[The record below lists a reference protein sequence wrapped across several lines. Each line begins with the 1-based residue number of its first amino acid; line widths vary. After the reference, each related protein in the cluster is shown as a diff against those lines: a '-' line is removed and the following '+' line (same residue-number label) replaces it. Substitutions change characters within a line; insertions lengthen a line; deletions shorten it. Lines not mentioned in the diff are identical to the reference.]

1 MQPDKTRKQQ
11 TLNQLVL
18 GSSPSRGTTSAA
30 RGYEESDRQS
40 QARLGHFLATCRG
53 GGRASWPLLG
63 QSFRVQIR
71 RPWPQVRVKMRSG
84 GPRQPGCLCH
94 FAGVRSG
101 VTASRSGD
109 RLAGQGHNDGRR
121 ALPSRTAFPSVGPRA
136 RVGLRGGS
144 PTGHDRRRPRGRA
157 KASGDRLGGRAG
169 PRSARA
175 APVRGV
181 GSAWGS
187 PSRSGP
193 RRGGSASGCPGWRR
207 GFRCVSCQLGA
218 KAGACGGS
226 PSRRSGLASGCLGA
240 GLAGRGADRLGA
252 RKAPSSR
259 GRSGVRPRRRD
270 GWRRAGHDR
279 RGPRGRAFIRRG
291 EGLGVRAS
299 RGLA

>member
-1 MQPDKTRKQQ
+1 MGAPVRQQ
-11 TLNQLVL
+11 GLTKNFQGGFKKPLLHSFCTFADSRARNR
-18 GSSPSRGTTSAA
+18 SPSG
-30 RGYEESDRQS
+30 
-40 QARLGHFLATCRG
+40 LAG
-53 GGRASWPLLG
+53 GGFAAPF
-63 QSFRVQIR
+63 QT
-71 RPWPQVRVKMRSG
+71 SG
-84 GPRQPGCLCH
+84 GQEL
-94 FAGVRSG
+94 
-101 VTASRSGD
+101 
-109 RLAGQGHNDGRR
+109 RR
-121 ALPSRTAFPSVGPRA
+121 AGRESRPRGPVIASPSSHNQGRPAFPSRTAFPPARA
-136 RVGLRGGS
+136 SGQGRASRGS